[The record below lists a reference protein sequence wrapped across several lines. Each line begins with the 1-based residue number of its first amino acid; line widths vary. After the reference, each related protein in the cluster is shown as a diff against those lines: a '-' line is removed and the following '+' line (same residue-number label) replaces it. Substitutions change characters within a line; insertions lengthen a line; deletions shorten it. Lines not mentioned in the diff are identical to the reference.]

1 MLVIVMVAMLALC
14 ALVPLPASP
23 QSSGIVGRTRTG
35 CTCHNQTESLGVAP
49 AIAGLPGS
57 WEPGEEY
64 VLELT
69 YEGGPARGPGARAGF
84 DLRASK
90 GELLVEGGSLYE
102 RVDPGT
108 GEATHTL
115 EGANES
121 AWSVVWR
128 SPDEGE
134 GDVTFVLVVNAVN
147 GDGVQGPG
155 DQWGRTQFVVPEGE
169 PGGLGKASDF
179 WIVVALAAMMAIAAV
194 AWYATRGPRVERR

>member
-1 MLVIVMVAMLALC
+1 MVAMLALC